1 MENIIWQTE
10 AKLRNE
16 YDIIEN
22 VELTLDEVGDVTIRV
37 IRSTEQEDDISI
49 PRTLS
54 VKEAIVNEHD
64 THKHGLRKGNKY
76 PCQTQQGDTDD

>member
-16 YDIIEN
+16 YDIVEN
-22 VELTLDEVGDVTIRV
+22 IELTLDDNGETTIRV

-54 VKEAIVNEHD
+54 VNEAISLGVALIRSAGCIEE
-64 THKHGLRKGNKY
+64 
-76 PCQTQQGDTDD
+76 

>member
-54 VKEAIVNEHD
+54 VKEAISLGVALIRSAGCIEE
-64 THKHGLRKGNKY
+64 
-76 PCQTQQGDTDD
+76 